1 MIWASVIAGFSLGMV
16 GSLHCVGMCGPLA
29 LALPVQHLTAV
40 KKFISLFIYQV
51 GRIVTYAA
59 LGLLFGSLGRTIYIA
74 GLQQWLSV
82 SLGVLILISAL
93 IYFLRKRTVHFIFL
107 NRFYSMIQTVIG
119 KLLRSGKGTSAFFLM
134 GMANGFLPCGM
145 VYMAIAGALSSV
157 SITHSIIFMALFG
170 AGTLPAMM
178 MVSYFGQTIPM
189 SMRMSMRKA
198 VPYFIIAMGLILV
211 LRGLSLGIPFI
222 SPAMPGPAGATVS
235 CQS

>member
-1 MIWASVIAGFSLGMV
+1 MWASVIAGFSLGMV

-40 KKFISLFIYQV
+40 KKFISLFVYQV

-59 LGLLFGSLGRTIYIA
+59 LGLLFGSLGRTFYIA

-82 SLGVLILISAL
+82 GLGVLILISAL
-93 IYFLRKRTVHFIFL
+93 IYFLRKKTIHLIFL
-107 NRFYSMIQTVIG
+107 NRFYNMVQLVIG
-119 KLLRSGKGTSAFFLM
+119 KLLRSGKGTPAFFLM

-145 VYMAIAGALSSV
+145 VYMAMAGALSSV
-157 SITHSIIFMALFG
+157 SITHGVIFMALFG

-189 SMRMSMRKA
+189 SVRMSMRKA
-198 VPYFIIAMGLILV
+198 VPYFITVMGLILI
-211 LRGLSLGIPFI
+211 LRGLNLGIPFI
-222 SPAMPGPAGATVS
+222 SPELPGPASETVT

>member
-29 LALPVQHLTAV
+29 IALPVQHLAAI
-40 KKFISLFIYQV
+40 KKFISLLIYQL

-59 LGLLFGSLGRTIYIA
+59 LGLLFGSLGRTFYIA

-82 SLGVLILISAL
+82 SLGILILISAL

-107 NRFYSMIQTVIG
+107 NRFYSKVQMVIG
-119 KLLRSGKGTSAFFLM
+119 ALLRSGKGTSAFFLM

-145 VYMAIAGALSSV
+145 VYLAIAGALSSV
-157 SITHSIIFMALFG
+157 SITHSVMFMALFG

-178 MVSYFGQTIPM
+178 MVSYFGQSIPM
-189 SMRMSMRKA
+189 SVRMSMRKA

-211 LRGLSLGIPFI
+211 LRGLNLGIPFI
-222 SPAMPGPAGATVS
+222 SPELPGPAGETVS